1 VPDLY
6 NCDFYREES
15 NGYEAGDHEPA
26 VHHFVICDDLSD
38 VVHQIADMQFREG
51 AAGYNHYDNPLT
63 YCITLNGRLL
73 IEHHGPHYENTYAE
87 DEDPAEQARLRD
99 LADDILAQADE
110 KILWFKA
117 RDDEAKKAKAIQSIL
132 DREEAEKAQLVR
144 LLAKHGVPDS
154 AP

>member
-1 VPDLY
+1 MPDLY

-63 YCITLNGRLL
+63 YRITLNGRLL
-73 IEHHGPHYENTYAE
+73 IEHHGPQYAITYAE
-87 DEDPAEQARLRD
+87 DENPAEQARLRD
-99 LADDILAQADE
+99 LADDILARADE
-110 KILWFKA
+110 KILWVKAGNDEARKA
-117 RDDEAKKAKAIQSIL
+117 RAIQAIL
-132 DREEAEKAQLVR
+132 DREAAEKAQLAR
-144 LLAKHGVPDS
+144 LQAKYEKGCV
-154 AP
+154 